1 MRIRI
6 RIHNLGENFDIYLPD
21 DGDLAEVAG
30 RPRLH
35 QRNVGRQTEP
45 KIYKQ

>member
-30 RPRLH
+30 RSRFN
-35 QRNVGRQTEP
+35 QRNVGGQTEP

>member
-1 MRIRI
+1 MWI
-6 RIHNLGENFDIYLPD
+6 RIHNLGEKFDIHLSD

-35 QRNVGRQTEP
+35 QRNVRGQTEP